1 MRKLGV
7 SIYPEKSTVEEI
19 FAYLKEMREIG
30 ATRTFS
36 CLLSVNKPAEEVKE
50 DVLEIEK
57 ETVDNSETVEDAPKT
72 FTQSEVDELIKKR
85 LAKQEK
91 SFDKRMQEK
100 LDEAE
105 KLRKMN
111 ETQKAEYEQE
121 KQKAYIAELEA
132 KINRSGLEREA
143 SKMLSEGGI
152 AVDDKILGLV
162 VKDTAES
169 TQEAVDSFVALV
181 NDLADKKVGEK
192 LKGKTPKKMEDT
204 SAGEITKEQFNKM
217 GYQSRN
223 ELLQNNPELY
233 HKLKG

>member
-1 MRKLGV
+1 MAEDIKEPV
-7 SIYPEKSTVEEI
+7 VEPELEQASTQEEEK
-19 FAYLKEMREIG
+19 AAEKTLKQSQLDEIIQ
-30 ATRTFS
+30 
-36 CLLSVNKPAEEVKE
+36 KE
-50 DVLEIEK
+50 KAKAKRSAEK
-57 ETVDNSETVEDAPKT
+57 EY
-72 FTQSEVDELIKKR
+72 Q
-85 LAKQEK
+85 AK
-91 SFDKRMQEK
+91 M
-100 LDEAE
+100 DEAE
-105 KLRKMN
+105 KLRQMN
-111 ETQKAEYEQE
+111 EAQKAEYEQE
-121 KQKAYIAELEA
+121 KQRAYIAELEA

-169 TQEAVDSFVALV
+169 TQEAVESLLALV

-204 SAGEITKEQFNKM
+204 SAGEITKEQFDRM

>member
-1 MRKLGV
+1 M
-7 SIYPEKSTVEEI
+7 
-19 FAYLKEMREIG
+19 
-30 ATRTFS
+30 
-36 CLLSVNKPAEEVKE
+36 AEEVK
-50 DVLEIEK
+50 
-57 ETVDNSETVEDAPKT
+57 TTVEEPKEEQVDTQQEVESTEKT
-72 FTQSEVDELIKKR
+72 FTQSQLDEIIQREKAKAKR
-85 LAKQEK
+85 SAEKEYQAK
-91 SFDKRMQEK
+91 M
-100 LDEAE
+100 DEAE
-105 KLRKMN
+105 KLRQMN
-111 ETQKAEYEQE
+111 ESQKAEYEQE
-121 KQKAYIAELEA
+121 KQRAYIAELEA

-169 TQEAVDSFVALV
+169 TQEAVESFVALV

-204 SAGEITKEQFNKM
+204 SAGEITKEQFNRM

>member
-1 MRKLGV
+1 M
-7 SIYPEKSTVEEI
+7 
-19 FAYLKEMREIG
+19 
-30 ATRTFS
+30 
-36 CLLSVNKPAEEVKE
+36 AEEQKTTVVE
-50 DVLEIEK
+50 PELEQASTQEEEK
-57 ETVDNSETVEDAPKT
+57 TTEKT
-72 FTQSEVDELIKKR
+72 FTQSQLDEIIRKEKAKAKR
-85 LAKQEK
+85 SAEKEYQAK
-91 SFDKRMQEK
+91 M
-100 LDEAE
+100 DEAE
-105 KLRKMN
+105 KLRQMN
-111 ETQKAEYEQE
+111 EAQKAEYEQE
-121 KQKAYIAELEA
+121 KQRAYIAELEA

-169 TQEAVDSFVALV
+169 TQEAVESFVALV

-204 SAGEITKEQFNKM
+204 SAGEITKEQFNRM

-223 ELLQNNPELY
+223 ELIQNNPELY

>member
-1 MRKLGV
+1 M
-7 SIYPEKSTVEEI
+7 
-19 FAYLKEMREIG
+19 
-30 ATRTFS
+30 
-36 CLLSVNKPAEEVKE
+36 AEEVKE

-57 ETVDNSETVEDAPKT
+57 ETVDNSETVEDTPKT

-105 KLRKMN
+105 KLRAMN
-111 ETQKAEYEQE
+111 ESQKAEYEQE
-121 KQKAYIAELEA
+121 KQRAYIAELEA

-152 AVDDKILGLV
+152 TVDDKILGLV

-169 TQEAVDSFVALV
+169 TQEAVESFVALV

-204 SAGEITKEQFNKM
+204 TAGEITKEQFKKM
-217 GYQSRN
+217 GVRSRN
-223 ELLQNNPELY
+223 ELLERNPELY
-233 HKLKG
+233 NRLRG

>member
-1 MRKLGV
+1 MA
-7 SIYPEKSTVEEI
+7 EEI
-19 FAYLKEMREIG
+19 
-30 ATRTFS
+30 
-36 CLLSVNKPAEEVKE
+36 
-50 DVLEIEK
+50 K
-57 ETVDNSETVEDAPKT
+57 ETVVEPEIEQASGQEEEKTTEKT
-72 FTQSEVDELIKKR
+72 FTQSQLDEIIQKEKAKAKR
-85 LAKQEK
+85 SAEKEYQAK
-91 SFDKRMQEK
+91 M
-100 LDEAE
+100 DEAE

-111 ETQKAEYEQE
+111 EVQKAEYEQE
-121 KQKAYIAELEA
+121 KQRAYIAELEA

-152 AVDDKILGLV
+152 VADDKILSIV

-169 TQEAVDSFVALV
+169 TQEAVEGFVALV

-223 ELLQNNPELY
+223 ELLRNNPELY

>member
-1 MRKLGV
+1 MA
-7 SIYPEKSTVEEI
+7 EEI
-19 FAYLKEMREIG
+19 
-30 ATRTFS
+30 
-36 CLLSVNKPAEEVKE
+36 
-50 DVLEIEK
+50 K
-57 ETVDNSETVEDAPKT
+57 ETVVEPEIEQASGQEEEKTTEKT
-72 FTQSEVDELIKKR
+72 FTQSQLDEIIQKEKAKAKR
-85 LAKQEK
+85 SAEKEYQAK
-91 SFDKRMQEK
+91 M
-100 LDEAE
+100 DEAE

-111 ETQKAEYEQE
+111 EVQKAEYEQE
-121 KQKAYIAELEA
+121 KQRAYIAELEA

-152 AVDDKILGLV
+152 VVDDKILSIV

-169 TQEAVDSFVALV
+169 TQEAVESFVALV
-181 NDLADKKVGEK
+181 NELADKKVGEK

-204 SAGEITKEQFNKM
+204 SAGEITKEQFNRM

>member
-1 MRKLGV
+1 MA
-7 SIYPEKSTVEEI
+7 EEI
-19 FAYLKEMREIG
+19 
-30 ATRTFS
+30 
-36 CLLSVNKPAEEVKE
+36 
-50 DVLEIEK
+50 K
-57 ETVDNSETVEDAPKT
+57 ETVVEPEIEQASGQEEEKTTEKT
-72 FTQSEVDELIKKR
+72 FTQSQLDEIIQKEKAKAKR
-85 LAKQEK
+85 SAEKEYQAK
-91 SFDKRMQEK
+91 M
-100 LDEAE
+100 DEAE

-111 ETQKAEYEQE
+111 EVQKAEYEQE
-121 KQKAYIAELEA
+121 KQRAYIAELEA

-152 AVDDKILGLV
+152 VVDDKILSIV

-169 TQEAVDSFVALV
+169 TQEAVEGFVALV
-181 NDLADKKVGEK
+181 NELADKKVSEK

-204 SAGEITKEQFNKM
+204 SAGEITKEQFNRM

>member
-1 MRKLGV
+1 M
-7 SIYPEKSTVEEI
+7 
-19 FAYLKEMREIG
+19 
-30 ATRTFS
+30 
-36 CLLSVNKPAEEVKE
+36 AEEVKE

-57 ETVDNSETVEDAPKT
+57 ETVDNPETVEDAPKT

-105 KLRKMN
+105 KLRAMN
-111 ETQKAEYEQE
+111 ESQKAEYEQE
-121 KQKAYIAELEA
+121 KQRAYIAELEA
-132 KINRSGLEREA
+132 KINHSGLEREA

-169 TQEAVDSFVALV
+169 TQEAVESFVALV
-181 NDLADKKVGEK
+181 NDLADKKVSEK

-204 SAGEITKEQFNKM
+204 TAGEITKEQFNKM

>member
-1 MRKLGV
+1 MA
-7 SIYPEKSTVEEI
+7 EEI
-19 FAYLKEMREIG
+19 KEPVVE
-30 ATRTFS
+30 
-36 CLLSVNKPAEEVKE
+36 P
-50 DVLEIEK
+50 EIEQASGQEEEK
-57 ETVDNSETVEDAPKT
+57 TTEKT
-72 FTQSEVDELIKKR
+72 FTQSQLDEIIQKEKAKAKR
-85 LAKQEK
+85 SAEKEYQAK
-91 SFDKRMQEK
+91 M
-100 LDEAE
+100 DEAE

-111 ETQKAEYEQE
+111 EVQKAEYEQE
-121 KQKAYIAELEA
+121 KQRAYIAELEA

-152 AVDDKILGLV
+152 VVDDKILSIV

-169 TQEAVDSFVALV
+169 TQEAVEGFVALV
-181 NDLADKKVGEK
+181 NELADKKVSEK

>member
-1 MRKLGV
+1 M
-7 SIYPEKSTVEEI
+7 
-19 FAYLKEMREIG
+19 
-30 ATRTFS
+30 
-36 CLLSVNKPAEEVKE
+36 AEEEKN
-50 DVLEIEK
+50 DVLETELDN
-57 ETVDNSETVEDAPKT
+57 VDNPAEVEGAQKT

-105 KLRKMN
+105 KLRQMN

-152 AVDDKILGLV
+152 VADEKILGIV

-169 TQEAVDSFVALV
+169 TQEAVEGFVALV
-181 NDLADKKVGEK
+181 NELADKKVGEK

-217 GYQSRN
+217 GYRSRN

>member
-1 MRKLGV
+1 MA
-7 SIYPEKSTVEEI
+7 EEI
-19 FAYLKEMREIG
+19 KEPVVE
-30 ATRTFS
+30 
-36 CLLSVNKPAEEVKE
+36 P
-50 DVLEIEK
+50 EIEQASGQEEEK
-57 ETVDNSETVEDAPKT
+57 TTEKT
-72 FTQSEVDELIKKR
+72 FTQSQLDEIIQKEKAKAKR
-85 LAKQEK
+85 SAEKEYQAK
-91 SFDKRMQEK
+91 M
-100 LDEAE
+100 DEAE

-111 ETQKAEYEQE
+111 EVQKAEYEQE
-121 KQKAYIAELEA
+121 KQRAYIAELEA

-152 AVDDKILGLV
+152 VVDDKILSIV

-169 TQEAVDSFVALV
+169 TQEAVEGFVTLV
-181 NDLADKKVGEK
+181 NELADKKVSEK

-204 SAGEITKEQFNKM
+204 SAGEITKEQFSKM

>member
-1 MRKLGV
+1 M
-7 SIYPEKSTVEEI
+7 
-19 FAYLKEMREIG
+19 
-30 ATRTFS
+30 
-36 CLLSVNKPAEEVKE
+36 AEEEKN
-50 DVLEIEK
+50 DVLETELDN
-57 ETVDNSETVEDAPKT
+57 VDNPAEVEGAQKT

-105 KLRKMN
+105 KLRAMN
-111 ETQKAEYEQE
+111 ESQKAEYEQE
-121 KQKAYIAELEA
+121 KQRAYIAELEA

-152 AVDDKILGLV
+152 VADDKILGIV
-162 VKDTAES
+162 VKDTAER
-169 TQEAVDSFVALV
+169 TQEAVEGFVALI
-181 NDLADKKVGEK
+181 NELADKKVGEK

-204 SAGEITKEQFNKM
+204 TAGEITKEQFNKM

-233 HKLKG
+233 RKLKG

>member
-1 MRKLGV
+1 MAEEQKT
-7 SIYPEKSTVEEI
+7 TVEEP
-19 FAYLKEMREIG
+19 KEEQVD
-30 ATRTFS
+30 TQQ
-36 CLLSVNKPAEEVKE
+36 EVE
-50 DVLEIEK
+50 STE
-57 ETVDNSETVEDAPKT
+57 KT
-72 FTQSEVDELIKKR
+72 FTQAQLDEIIQKEKAKAKR
-85 LAKQEK
+85 SAEKEYQAK
-91 SFDKRMQEK
+91 M
-100 LDEAE
+100 DEAE
-105 KLRKMN
+105 KLRQMN

-152 AVDDKILGLV
+152 AVDDKILGFV

-169 TQEAVDSFVALV
+169 TQEAVESFVALV
-181 NDLADKKVGEK
+181 NELADKKVGEK

-204 SAGEITKEQFNKM
+204 SAGEITKEQFNRM

>member
-1 MRKLGV
+1 MA
-7 SIYPEKSTVEEI
+7 EEI
-19 FAYLKEMREIG
+19 KEPVVE
-30 ATRTFS
+30 
-36 CLLSVNKPAEEVKE
+36 P
-50 DVLEIEK
+50 EIEQASVQ
-57 ETVDNSETVEDAPKT
+57 EEEQTTEKT
-72 FTQSEVDELIKKR
+72 FTQSQLDEIIQKEKAKAKR
-85 LAKQEK
+85 SAEKEYQAK
-91 SFDKRMQEK
+91 M
-100 LDEAE
+100 DEAE

-111 ETQKAEYEQE
+111 EVQKAEYEQE

-152 AVDDKILGLV
+152 VVDDKILSIV

-169 TQEAVDSFVALV
+169 TQEAVEGFVALV
-181 NDLADKKVGEK
+181 NELADKKVGEK

-204 SAGEITKEQFNKM
+204 SAGEITKEQFNRM

>member
-1 MRKLGV
+1 M
-7 SIYPEKSTVEEI
+7 SEEI
-19 FAYLKEMREIG
+19 N
-30 ATRTFS
+30 ATVSTES
-36 CLLSVNKPAEEVKE
+36 T
-50 DVLEIEK
+50 
-57 ETVDNSETVEDAPKT
+57 ETVDTQENVDTVQEEKHERT
-72 FTQSEVDELIKKR
+72 FTRAEIGKMLSAERSKWEAEQE
-85 LAKQEK
+85 AKEN
-91 SFDKRMQEK
+91 
-100 LDEAE
+100 EAE
-105 KLRKMN
+105 KLRQMN
-111 ETQKAEYEQE
+111 ESQKAEYEQE

-152 AVDDKILGLV
+152 AVDDKILGFV

-169 TQEAVDSFVALV
+169 TQEAVESFVALV

-204 SAGEITKEQFNKM
+204 SAGEITKEQFNRM

-223 ELLQNNPELY
+223 ELIQNNPELY

>member
-1 MRKLGV
+1 M
-7 SIYPEKSTVEEI
+7 
-19 FAYLKEMREIG
+19 
-30 ATRTFS
+30 
-36 CLLSVNKPAEEVKE
+36 AEEVKE

-57 ETVDNSETVEDAPKT
+57 ETVDNPEMVEDAPKT

-105 KLRKMN
+105 KLRAMN
-111 ETQKAEYEQE
+111 ESQKAEYEQE
-121 KQKAYIAELEA
+121 KQRAYIAELEA

-152 AVDDKILGLV
+152 VVDDKILGLV

-169 TQEAVDSFVALV
+169 TQEAVESFVALV

-204 SAGEITKEQFNKM
+204 SAGEITKEQFNRM

>member
-1 MRKLGV
+1 MA
-7 SIYPEKSTVEEI
+7 EEI
-19 FAYLKEMREIG
+19 KEPVVE
-30 ATRTFS
+30 
-36 CLLSVNKPAEEVKE
+36 P
-50 DVLEIEK
+50 EIEQASGQEEEK
-57 ETVDNSETVEDAPKT
+57 TTEKT
-72 FTQSEVDELIKKR
+72 FTQSQLDEIIQKEKAKAKR
-85 LAKQEK
+85 SAEKEYQAK
-91 SFDKRMQEK
+91 M
-100 LDEAE
+100 DEAE

-111 ETQKAEYEQE
+111 EVQKAEYEQE
-121 KQKAYIAELEA
+121 KQRAYIAELEA

-152 AVDDKILGLV
+152 VVDDKILSIV

-169 TQEAVDSFVALV
+169 TQEAVESFVALV

-204 SAGEITKEQFNKM
+204 TAGEITKEQFNKM
-217 GYQSRN
+217 GYRSRN

>member
-1 MRKLGV
+1 MAEDIKEPV
-7 SIYPEKSTVEEI
+7 VEPELEKASTQQEVESTE
-19 FAYLKEMREIG
+19 
-30 ATRTFS
+30 
-36 CLLSVNKPAEEVKE
+36 
-50 DVLEIEK
+50 
-57 ETVDNSETVEDAPKT
+57 KT
-72 FTQSEVDELIKKR
+72 FTQSQLDEIIQKEKAKAKR
-85 LAKQEK
+85 SAEKEYQAK
-91 SFDKRMQEK
+91 M
-100 LDEAE
+100 DEAE
-105 KLRKMN
+105 KLRQMN

-121 KQKAYIAELEA
+121 KQRAYIAELEA

-169 TQEAVDSFVALV
+169 TQEAVESFVALV

-204 SAGEITKEQFNKM
+204 SAGEITKEQFNRL

>member
-1 MRKLGV
+1 MA
-7 SIYPEKSTVEEI
+7 EEI
-19 FAYLKEMREIG
+19 KE
-30 ATRTFS
+30 
-36 CLLSVNKPAEEVKE
+36 SVVETELEQASVQEEE
-50 DVLEIEK
+50 QTTE
-57 ETVDNSETVEDAPKT
+57 KT
-72 FTQSEVDELIKKR
+72 FTQSQLDEIIQKEKAKAKR
-85 LAKQEK
+85 SAEKEYQAK
-91 SFDKRMQEK
+91 M
-100 LDEAE
+100 DEAE

-111 ETQKAEYEQE
+111 EVQKAEYEQE
-121 KQKAYIAELEA
+121 KQRAYIAELEA

-152 AVDDKILGLV
+152 VVDDKILSIV

-169 TQEAVDSFVALV
+169 TQEAVESFVALV
-181 NDLADKKVGEK
+181 NELADKKVGEK

>member
-1 MRKLGV
+1 MA
-7 SIYPEKSTVEEI
+7 EEI
-19 FAYLKEMREIG
+19 KEPVVE
-30 ATRTFS
+30 
-36 CLLSVNKPAEEVKE
+36 P
-50 DVLEIEK
+50 EIEQASGQEEEK
-57 ETVDNSETVEDAPKT
+57 TTEKT
-72 FTQSEVDELIKKR
+72 FTQSQLDEIIQKEKAKAKR
-85 LAKQEK
+85 SAEKEYQAK
-91 SFDKRMQEK
+91 M
-100 LDEAE
+100 DEAE

-111 ETQKAEYEQE
+111 EVQKAEYEQE
-121 KQKAYIAELEA
+121 KQRAYIAELEA

-169 TQEAVDSFVALV
+169 TQEAVESFVALV

>member
-1 MRKLGV
+1 M
-7 SIYPEKSTVEEI
+7 
-19 FAYLKEMREIG
+19 
-30 ATRTFS
+30 
-36 CLLSVNKPAEEVKE
+36 AEEVKE
-50 DVLEIEK
+50 PVVEPELEQASTQEEEK
-57 ETVDNSETVEDAPKT
+57 ATEKT
-72 FTQSEVDELIKKR
+72 FTQSQLDEIIQKEKAKAKR
-85 LAKQEK
+85 SAEKEYQAK
-91 SFDKRMQEK
+91 M
-100 LDEAE
+100 DEAE
-105 KLRKMN
+105 KLRQMN

-143 SKMLSEGGI
+143 SNMLSEVGI
-152 AVDDKILGLV
+152 SVDDKILGFV

-169 TQEAVDSFVALV
+169 TQEAVESFVALV
-181 NDLADKKVGEK
+181 NDLANKKVGEK

-204 SAGEITKEQFNKM
+204 SAGEITKEQFNRM

>member
-1 MRKLGV
+1 M
-7 SIYPEKSTVEEI
+7 
-19 FAYLKEMREIG
+19 
-30 ATRTFS
+30 
-36 CLLSVNKPAEEVKE
+36 AEEVKE

-57 ETVDNSETVEDAPKT
+57 ETVDNPETVEDAPKT

-105 KLRKMN
+105 KLRAMN
-111 ETQKAEYEQE
+111 ESQKAEYEQE
-121 KQKAYIAELEA
+121 KQRAYIAELEA

-143 SKMLSEGGI
+143 SKMLSGGGI
-152 AVDDKILGLV
+152 VVDDKILGLV
-162 VKDTAES
+162 VKDTAEK
-169 TQEAVDSFVALV
+169 TQEAVESFVALV

>member
-1 MRKLGV
+1 MAEEQKT
-7 SIYPEKSTVEEI
+7 TVEEP
-19 FAYLKEMREIG
+19 KEEQVD
-30 ATRTFS
+30 TQQ
-36 CLLSVNKPAEEVKE
+36 EVE
-50 DVLEIEK
+50 STE
-57 ETVDNSETVEDAPKT
+57 KT
-72 FTQSEVDELIKKR
+72 FTQSEVDDLIKKR

-105 KLRKMN
+105 KLRQMN

-152 AVDDKILGLV
+152 VVDDKILGLV
-162 VKDTAES
+162 VQDTAEA
-169 TQEAVDSFVALV
+169 TQEAVEGFVALV
-181 NDLADKKVGEK
+181 NALADKKVSEK

-204 SAGEITKEQFNKM
+204 SAGEITKEQFKKM

>member
-1 MRKLGV
+1 M
-7 SIYPEKSTVEEI
+7 
-19 FAYLKEMREIG
+19 
-30 ATRTFS
+30 
-36 CLLSVNKPAEEVKE
+36 AEEEKN
-50 DVLEIEK
+50 DVLETELDN
-57 ETVDNSETVEDAPKT
+57 VDNPAEVEGAQKT
-72 FTQSEVDELIKKR
+72 FTQIEVDELIKKR

-105 KLRKMN
+105 KLRQMN

-121 KQKAYIAELEA
+121 KQRAYIAELEA

-152 AVDDKILGLV
+152 VADEKILGIV
-162 VKDTAES
+162 VKDTAER
-169 TQEAVDSFVALV
+169 TQEAVEGFVASV
-181 NDLADKKVGEK
+181 NELADKKVDEK

-204 SAGEITKEQFNKM
+204 TAGEITKEQFNKM

-233 HKLKG
+233 RKLKG

>member
-1 MRKLGV
+1 MA
-7 SIYPEKSTVEEI
+7 EEI
-19 FAYLKEMREIG
+19 
-30 ATRTFS
+30 
-36 CLLSVNKPAEEVKE
+36 
-50 DVLEIEK
+50 K
-57 ETVDNSETVEDAPKT
+57 ETVVEPEIEQASGQEEEKTTEKT
-72 FTQSEVDELIKKR
+72 FTQSQLDEIIQKEKAKAKR
-85 LAKQEK
+85 SAEKEYQAK
-91 SFDKRMQEK
+91 M
-100 LDEAE
+100 DEAE

-111 ETQKAEYEQE
+111 EVQKAEYEQE
-121 KQKAYIAELEA
+121 KQRAYIAELEA

-152 AVDDKILGLV
+152 VVDDKILSIV

-169 TQEAVDSFVALV
+169 TQEAVASFVALV

>member
-1 MRKLGV
+1 M
-7 SIYPEKSTVEEI
+7 
-19 FAYLKEMREIG
+19 
-30 ATRTFS
+30 
-36 CLLSVNKPAEEVKE
+36 AEEVKE

-57 ETVDNSETVEDAPKT
+57 ETVDNPETVEDAPKT

-105 KLRKMN
+105 KLRAMN
-111 ETQKAEYEQE
+111 ESQKAEYEQE
-121 KQKAYIAELEA
+121 KQRAYIAELEA

-152 AVDDKILGLV
+152 VTDDKILGLV
-162 VKDTAES
+162 VKDTAEA
-169 TQEAVDSFVALV
+169 TQEAVESFVALV

-204 SAGEITKEQFNKM
+204 SAGEITKEQFNRM

>member
-1 MRKLGV
+1 M
-7 SIYPEKSTVEEI
+7 
-19 FAYLKEMREIG
+19 
-30 ATRTFS
+30 
-36 CLLSVNKPAEEVKE
+36 AEEEKN
-50 DVLEIEK
+50 DVLETELDN
-57 ETVDNSETVEDAPKT
+57 VDNHDEVEGTPKT

-105 KLRKMN
+105 KLRQMN

-121 KQKAYIAELEA
+121 KQRAYIAELEA

-152 AVDDKILGLV
+152 VADEKILGIV
-162 VKDTAES
+162 VKDTAER
-169 TQEAVDSFVALV
+169 TQEAVEGFVALV
-181 NDLADKKVGEK
+181 NELADKKVGEK

-204 SAGEITKEQFNKM
+204 TAGEITKEQFNKM

-233 HKLKG
+233 RKLKG

>member
-1 MRKLGV
+1 M
-7 SIYPEKSTVEEI
+7 
-19 FAYLKEMREIG
+19 
-30 ATRTFS
+30 
-36 CLLSVNKPAEEVKE
+36 AEEVKE

-57 ETVDNSETVEDAPKT
+57 ETVDNPKPVEDAPKT
-72 FTQSEVDELIKKR
+72 FTQSEVDDLIKKR

-105 KLRKMN
+105 KLRQMN

-162 VKDTAES
+162 VKDTAEA
-169 TQEAVDSFVALV
+169 TQEAVESFVALV
-181 NDLADKKVGEK
+181 DELADKKVGEK

-204 SAGEITKEQFNKM
+204 SAGEITKEQFNRM

>member
-1 MRKLGV
+1 M
-7 SIYPEKSTVEEI
+7 
-19 FAYLKEMREIG
+19 
-30 ATRTFS
+30 
-36 CLLSVNKPAEEVKE
+36 AEEEKN
-50 DVLEIEK
+50 DVLETELDN
-57 ETVDNSETVEDAPKT
+57 VDNPAEVDDAPKT

-105 KLRKMN
+105 KLRQMN

-121 KQKAYIAELEA
+121 KQRAYIAELEA

-152 AVDDKILGLV
+152 VTDDKILGLV
-162 VKDTAES
+162 VKDTAEA
-169 TQEAVDSFVALV
+169 TQEAVESFVALV
-181 NDLADKKVGEK
+181 NELADKKVGEK

-204 SAGEITKEQFNKM
+204 TAGEITKEQFNKM

-233 HKLKG
+233 RKLKG